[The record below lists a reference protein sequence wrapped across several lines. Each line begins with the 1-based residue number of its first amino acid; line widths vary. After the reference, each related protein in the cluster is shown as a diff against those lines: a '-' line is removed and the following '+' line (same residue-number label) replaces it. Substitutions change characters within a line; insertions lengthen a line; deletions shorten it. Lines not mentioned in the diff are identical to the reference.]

1 MDHDLVKFT
10 GIFSA
15 VVVGFFIGMRH
26 SLDGDHVVAVST
38 MAKDIKSFFNTI
50 WIGFSW
56 GLGHSTPLIIIG
68 LLVLTI
74 RDSIIEFYEPIS
86 EYFELLVA
94 LMLIFLGL
102 QVFWKLYRGN
112 FHFHKH
118 EHDGVNHMHVHNSHA
133 KNSLESKNH
142 NHNIIYNLLSFFRIK
157 SYLIGTIHGLAG
169 SAAVI
174 LAILP
179 TSPSFISGFSYL
191 IFFCLGTIVSMTLM
205 TFLIATPFVIRNG
218 SDILQK
224 ILISFAGI
232 LSIFLGFALGSDL
245 LFDSS
250 FTDVLWY

>member
-15 VVVGFFIGMRH
+15 IVVGFFIGMRH

-68 LLVLTI
+68 LLVLTL
-74 RDSIIEFYEPIS
+74 RESIIEFYEPIS

-112 FHFHKH
+112 FHFHHRIVLK
-118 EHDGVNHMHVHNSHA
+118 
-133 KNSLESKNH
+133 LL
-142 NHNIIYNLLSFFRIK
+142 NI
-157 SYLIGTIHGLAG
+157 
-169 SAAVI
+169 
-174 LAILP
+174 
-179 TSPSFISGFSYL
+179 
-191 IFFCLGTIVSMTLM
+191 
-205 TFLIATPFVIRNG
+205 
-218 SDILQK
+218 Q
-224 ILISFAGI
+224 
-232 LSIFLGFALGSDL
+232 
-245 LFDSS
+245 
-250 FTDVLWY
+250 